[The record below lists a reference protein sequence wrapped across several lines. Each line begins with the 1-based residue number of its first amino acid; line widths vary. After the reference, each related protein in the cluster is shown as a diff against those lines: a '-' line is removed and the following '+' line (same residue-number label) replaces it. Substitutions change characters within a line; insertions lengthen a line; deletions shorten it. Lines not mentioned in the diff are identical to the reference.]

1 MERADVYF
9 MEHLHLMINKP
20 NLVRMNGNDG
30 QSFADSQSLKK
41 IKQLTPEK
49 VNDTEI
55 ETMIERMRQMFRTF
69 AGGSLTVE
77 QIKQRIQERVKQIKP
92 RYSLKQ
98 IN

>member
-9 MEHLHLMINKP
+9 IEYLHLMINKP
-20 NLVRMNGNDG
+20 NLLRMNGNDG
-30 QSFADSQSLKK
+30 QSFVDSQNLKK
-41 IKQLTPEK
+41 IKQLSPEK
-49 VNDTEI
+49 VNETEI

-69 AGGSLTVE
+69 SGGSLTVE
-77 QIKQRIQERVKQIKP
+77 QIKQKIQERVKHIKP